1 MVAVLAQAVL
11 TLPGSASWGTIG
23 SSAPLMALRNNPGG
37 EEFVSTLAASESQH
51 AGHETRPRQNWILSS
66 WGDCFFIIGTP
77 VFVLPLVLWL
87 FFIGGELL
95 VWSAFAVVNT
105 SHHLPTFMRIYGDR
119 DLLKRFRWSLLLAP
133 IIPFSCCMLAV
144 LFLISSGRSLN
155 DILYLYIIVTIWDLW
170 HFLMQHYGFMRIYD
184 RHNRAPR
191 KIAARM
197 DLLLCS
203 SWFIYI
209 MLATIAW
216 LPNLLYQLAIECGV
230 PLVNFV
236 NSSFLQGCQWFAL
249 IAAVAVTIR
258 YIFYLRWCQQENYF
272 ISYAKLALM
281 LVTFGMMYLTYVPH
295 GVMDQVIRGITSL
308 FNALAGGVGSGAGG
322 EGGYARGF
330 QPSGAEWTLL
340 SGFATLGIVHVT
352 QYLAIVWKYNRNL
365 ARREESVRSGA
376 FRWFFSRGGWMGL
389 AAIVLLY
396 LVLCFGYGY
405 VVTMGPGN
413 PVQPEVPF
421 KWLIGLLASILFAS
435 TITHYYYDGFIWK
448 VRHKENRQNLE
459 MEETAEETS
468 ARTASWWDRSGTLS
482 PLKAL
487 TWQAIYFLPPIL
499 LLSGCYWL
507 SHQRSAKDP
516 IAQLRTVMEEARTE
530 AGEYRVTE
538 PQRKRAGEIIEKI
551 DQQFK
556 VEERMIE
563 LYPRRQHVTYQAQL
577 TYWKSAARIS
587 LLQRGW
593 DDPAKIQQHLHQVD
607 RAKTLYIKSLGMSG
621 SYANREDLQLNEEV
635 VKQRINDLEREMF
648 SLIARLE
655 QLRGTFPGA
664 GGD

>member
-1 MVAVLAQAVL
+1 M
-11 TLPGSASWGTIG
+11 
-23 SSAPLMALRNNPGG
+23 
-37 EEFVSTLAASESQH
+37 STLAVSESP
-51 AGHETRPRQNWILSS
+51 AVRPQQNWILSS

-77 VFVLPLVLWL
+77 VFVLPLVLAL
-87 FFIGGELL
+87 FFRGGELL

-119 DLLKRFRWSLLLAP
+119 ELLKRFRWSLLLAP

-144 LFLISSGRSLN
+144 IFLISSGSSLN

-197 DLLLCS
+197 DLWLCS
-203 SWFIYI
+203 SWFAYI

-216 LPNLLYQLAIECGV
+216 LPNLLYQLAVDCGV

-236 NSSFLQGCQWFAL
+236 NSSFVQGCQWVAL
-249 IAAVAVTIR
+249 GLALLVTVR
-258 YIFYLRWCQQENYF
+258 YLVYLRWCRQKNYF
-272 ISYAKLALM
+272 ISYAKIALM
-281 LVTFGMMYLTYVPH
+281 VVTFGMMYLTYVPH
-295 GVMDQVIRGITSL
+295 GAMDRIIIWITDA
-308 FNALAGGVGSGAGG
+308 FNALASGLSTAQS

-352 QYLAIVWKYNRNL
+352 QYMAIVWKYNRNL
-365 ARREESVRSGA
+365 AQRNQSVRTGA
-376 FRWFFSRGGWMGL
+376 FRWFFSRGGWLGL
-389 AAIVLLY
+389 AAVVFLY
-396 LVLCFGYGY
+396 LLLCMGYGY

-459 MEETAEETS
+459 LEEAVEVDQATT
-468 ARTASWWDRSGTLS
+468 TTVSWWDRSGTLS

-487 TWQAIYFLPPIL
+487 TWHAIYFLPPIL

-507 SHQRSAKDP
+507 SHQRSIQNPVKQIRA
-516 IAQLRTVMEEARTE
+516 VMDEARTE
-530 AGEYRVTE
+530 TGDYQVTDA
-538 PQRKRAGEIIEKI
+538 QRKRAAEIVGKI
-551 DQQFK
+551 DQQLDIEK
-556 VEERMIE
+556 RME
-563 LYPRRQHVTYQAQL
+563 SLYPRRQYVTYQAQL
-577 TYWKSAARIS
+577 TYWKSAAQIS
-587 LLQRGW
+587 LMEQGW
-593 DDPAKIQQHLHQVD
+593 NNPSTIKQYLRQVD
-607 RAKTLYIKSLGMSG
+607 QAKSLYVKSLRMSG
-621 SYANREDLQLNEEV
+621 SYSNREDLDLDEATVRE
-635 VKQRINDLEREMF
+635 RIGNLEREMF
-648 SLIARLE
+648 SLISRLE
-655 QLRGTFPGA
+655 SLRGEFPGP

>member
-1 MVAVLAQAVL
+1 M
-11 TLPGSASWGTIG
+11 
-23 SSAPLMALRNNPGG
+23 
-37 EEFVSTLAASESQH
+37 STLAVPELPA
-51 AGHETRPRQNWILSS
+51 ARPQQNWILSS

-77 VFVLPLVLWL
+77 VFVLPLVLAL
-87 FFIGGELL
+87 FFRGGELL

-105 SHHLPTFMRIYGDR
+105 SHHLPTFMRIYGDG

-144 LFLISSGRSLN
+144 IFLISSGSSLN

-197 DLLLCS
+197 DLWLCS
-203 SWFIYI
+203 SWFAYI

-236 NSSFLQGCQWFAL
+236 DSSFILGCQWFAL
-249 IAAVAVTIR
+249 GFALIVTVR
-258 YIFYLRWCQQENYF
+258 YFVYLRWCQQKNYF
-272 ISYAKLALM
+272 ISYAKMALM

-295 GVMDQVIRGITSL
+295 GAMDRIILWITDA
-308 FNALAGGVGSGAGG
+308 FNALAGGFSAGQG

-365 ARREESVRSGA
+365 SQRNQSVRSGA
-376 FRWFFSRGGWMGL
+376 FRWFFTRGGWLGL
-389 AAIVLLY
+389 AAVVFLY
-396 LVLCFGYGY
+396 LVLCLGYGY
-405 VVTMGPGN
+405 VVTLGPSN
-413 PVQPEVPF
+413 PVQPGVPF
-421 KWLIGLLASILFAS
+421 QWLIGLLASILFAS

-459 MEETAEETS
+459 MEETVEET
-468 ARTASWWDRSGTLS
+468 TATTVSWWDRSGTLS

-487 TWQAIYFLPPIL
+487 TWHAIYFLPPIM

-507 SHQRSAKDP
+507 SHQRSIRKP
-516 IAQLRTVMEEARTE
+516 VAQIRIVMDEARTE
-530 AGEYRVTE
+530 LGVYQVTE
-538 PQRKRAGEIIEKI
+538 DRRKRAKTIIKKI
-551 DQQFK
+551 DQQLK
-556 VEERMIE
+556 IEERMLD

-577 TYWKSAARIS
+577 TYWKSAAWIS
-587 LLQRGW
+587 LLEEGW
-593 DDPAKIQQHLHQVD
+593 NNPSALQQYLRQVD
-607 RAKTLYIKSLGMSG
+607 RAKNLYVKSLGMSG
-621 SYANREDLQLNEEV
+621 SYSNREDPQLDEEAV
-635 VKQRINDLEREMF
+635 EQRISDLQREMF
-648 SLIARLE
+648 ELVTRLE
-655 QLRGTFPGA
+655 QIRGELPGT
-664 GGD
+664 GLD

>member
-1 MVAVLAQAVL
+1 M
-11 TLPGSASWGTIG
+11 
-23 SSAPLMALRNNPGG
+23 
-37 EEFVSTLAASESQH
+37 STLAVSESSS
-51 AGHETRPRQNWILSS
+51 ARPQQNWILSS
-66 WGDCFFIIGTP
+66 WGDCCFIIGTP
-77 VFVLPLVLWL
+77 VFVLPLVLAL
-87 FFIGGELL
+87 FFRGGELL

-144 LFLISSGRSLN
+144 IFLISSGSSLN

-197 DLLLCS
+197 DLWLCS
-203 SWFIYI
+203 SWFAYI

-216 LPNLLYQLAIECGV
+216 LPNLLYQLAVECGV

-236 NSSFLQGCQWFAL
+236 NSSFIQGCQWVAL
-249 IAAVAVTIR
+249 GLALLVTAR
-258 YIFYLRWCQQENYF
+258 YLVYLRWCQRKNYF
-272 ISYAKLALM
+272 ISYAKIALM
-281 LVTFGMMYLTYVPH
+281 VVTFGMMYLTYVPH
-295 GVMDQVIRGITSL
+295 GAMDRIIIWITDG
-308 FNALAGGVGSGAGG
+308 FNALTGGLSTAQS

-352 QYLAIVWKYNRNL
+352 QYMAIVWKYNRNL
-365 ARREESVRSGA
+365 AQRNQSVRAGA
-376 FRWFFSRGGWMGL
+376 FSWFFSRGGWLGL
-389 AAIVLLY
+389 AAVVFLY
-396 LVLCFGYGY
+396 LVLCLGYGY

-421 KWLIGLLASILFAS
+421 KWVIGLLASILFAS

-459 MEETAEETS
+459 LEDGSEVDQAATT
-468 ARTASWWDRSGTLS
+468 TVSWWDRSGTLS

-487 TWQAIYFLPPIL
+487 TWHAIYFLPPIL

-507 SHQRSAKDP
+507 SHQRSVQNP
-516 IAQLRTVMEEARTE
+516 VAQIRTVMDEARTE
-530 AGEYRVTE
+530 SGDYQVTDD
-538 PQRKRAGEIIEKI
+538 QRKQATAIVGKI
-551 DQQFK
+551 DQQLK
-556 VEERMIE
+556 IEKRME
-563 LYPRRQHVTYQAQL
+563 DLYPRRQYVTYQAQL
-577 TYWKSAARIS
+577 TYWKAAAQIS
-587 LLQRGW
+587 LLEQGW
-593 DDPAKIQQHLHQVD
+593 NNPSTIQQYLRQVD
-607 RAKTLYIKSLGMSG
+607 QAKSLYVKSLGVPG
-621 SYANREDLQLNEEV
+621 SYSNREDLDLDEATVRE
-635 VKQRINDLEREMF
+635 RIGNLEREMF
-648 SLIARLE
+648 SLISRLE
-655 QLRGTFPGA
+655 GLRGALLGPGS
-664 GGD
+664 D